1 MKTARTKD
9 RVYSINIYLDIDCK
23 EVSQQS
29 LPLPGV
35 YRIQVD
41 ELTFVNVNCLEGG
54 WTVFQSRGQFGNP
67 VDYFDKG
74 WSEYKAGFGT
84 PGKYEKIPIVTFIWK
99 IRVLLRVGA

>member
-54 WTVFQSRGQFGNP
+54 WTVFQSRGQFGNT
-67 VDYFDKG
+67 VDYFYKG

-84 PGKYEKIPIVTFIWK
+84 PGK
-99 IRVLLRVGA
+99 L